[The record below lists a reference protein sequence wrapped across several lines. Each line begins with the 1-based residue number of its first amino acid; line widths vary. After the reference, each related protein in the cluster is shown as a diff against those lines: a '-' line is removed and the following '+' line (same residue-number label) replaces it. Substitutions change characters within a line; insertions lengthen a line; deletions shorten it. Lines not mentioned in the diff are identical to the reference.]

1 MKIQTFKKSIYTA
14 SAGTTLLATKVFAA
28 TPGATPGGFKQ
39 AENGANEVKGDLTG
53 NLTTQIGDIVNLLI
67 FSIGM
72 VAVLM
77 LIIGGFRYVF
87 SQGNEK
93 SVTGAKDTI
102 LYAIIGLVVAIL
114 SFAIV
119 NFVLGGL
126 SETP

>member
-28 TPGATPGGFKQ
+28 AGGEGE
-39 AENGANEVKGDLTG
+39 ANDGANAIKGNLTGDLTD
-53 NLTTQIGDIVNLLI
+53 QIATIVNLLI

-72 VAVLM
+72 VAVIM

-119 NFVLGGL
+119 NFVLTEVG
-126 SETP
+126 S

>member
-28 TPGATPGGFKQ
+28 DGGQ
-39 AENGANEVKGDLTG
+39 GVANNGAEAIQG
-53 NLTTQIGDIVNLLI
+53 NLTGDLEGQIATIVNLLI

-72 VAVLM
+72 VAVIM

-93 SVTGAKDTI
+93 AVTGAKDTI
-102 LYAIIGLVVAIL
+102 LYAIIGLVIAIL

-126 SETP
+126 TTGS

>member
-28 TPGATPGGFKQ
+28 AGGEGE
-39 AENGANEVKGDLTG
+39 ANNGANAIKGNLTGDLTD
-53 NLTTQIGDIVNLLI
+53 QIATIVNLLI

-72 VAVLM
+72 VAVIM

-93 SVTGAKDTI
+93 AVTGAKDTI
-102 LYAIIGLVVAIL
+102 LYAIIGLVIAIL

-126 SETP
+126 TETP

>member
-28 TPGATPGGFKQ
+28 GGEGE
-39 AENGANEVKGDLTG
+39 ANNGANAIKGDLTG
-53 NLTTQIGDIVNLLI
+53 DLTDQIATIVNLLI

-72 VAVLM
+72 VAVIM

-93 SVTGAKDTI
+93 AVTGAKDTI
-102 LYAIIGLVVAIL
+102 LYAIIGLVIAIL

-126 SETP
+126 TSGS

>member
-28 TPGATPGGFKQ
+28 GQDEA
-39 AENGANEVKGDLTG
+39 NLGANSIQGNLTGDLTD
-53 NLTTQIGDIVNLLI
+53 QIAIIVNLLI

-72 VAVLM
+72 VAVIM

-93 SVTGAKDTI
+93 AVTGAKDTI
-102 LYAIIGLVVAIL
+102 LYAIIGLVIAIL

-126 SETP
+126 TETP

>member
-14 SAGTTLLATKVFAA
+14 SAGTTLLATKVFAQGQNVA
-28 TPGATPGGFKQ
+28 GG
-39 AENGANEVKGDLTG
+39 GANAVKGNLTG
-53 NLTTQIGDIVNLLI
+53 NLTTQIGTIVNLLI

-72 VAVLM
+72 VAVIM

-93 SVTGAKDTI
+93 AVTGAKDTI
-102 LYAIIGLVVAIL
+102 LYAIIGLVIAIL
-114 SFAIV
+114 SYAIV